1 MKREKKYNHLSAYER
16 DKIAVLKAEGVSI
29 SEIARQ
35 LGRNKS
41 TISREIRRNS
51 ATGRRTAYYAQSA
64 QQRAGQR
71 WLNTHQKE
79 RITNPL
85 VRAYVDKKIREKL
98 SPELIAGRIGI
109 DHPGLSISHET
120 VYQYIYAKA
129 RYLIPFLVRGRW
141 VRRKRGH
148 SRKHRKPHIPNRT
161 CMSCRPEAVSTRDEP
176 GHWESDAMVSR
187 QSKEAL
193 NALVERTSRL
203 TLLTKLPRNTAGHTS
218 KTITKR
224 LMKFDPALRKSIT
237 YDNGSEN
244 VENEKVNA
252 ALGTDSYFC
261 APYRS
266 WEKGTV
272 ENTIGL
278 VRRWLPK
285 KTDLQ
290 YVPDDKIVEIE
301 NWLNNRPRKC
311 LGFKTPLEVFHQMSV
326 ALAG

>member
-1 MKREKKYNHLSAYER
+1 VKREKKYNHLSAYER

-29 SEIARQ
+29 SEIAKQ

-71 WLNTHQKE
+71 WLNTHQKD
-79 RITNPL
+79 RISNPL
-85 VRAYVDKKIREKL
+85 VRAYVDEKIREKL

-141 VRRKRGH
+141 VRAKRGH

-161 CMSCRPEAVSTRDEP
+161 DISCRPEAVSARKEP

-203 TLLTKLPRNTAGHTS
+203 TLLTKLPRNTSGHTS
-218 KTITKR
+218 KAITKR
-224 LMKFDPALRKSIT
+224 LMKFDSALRKSIT

-244 VENEKVNA
+244 VEHEKVNA

-311 LGFKTPLEVFHQMSV
+311 LGFKTPLEVFNQMSV
-326 ALAG
+326 ALNH

>member
-1 MKREKKYNHLSAYER
+1 VKREKKYNHLSADER
-16 DKIAVLKAEGVSI
+16 DEIAVLKAQGVSV
-29 SEIARQ
+29 SGIAIE

-41 TISREIRRNS
+41 TISRELRRNS

-64 QQRAGQR
+64 QQRANQR

-79 RITNPL
+79 RIINPA
-85 VRAYVDKKIREKL
+85 VRTYVEKKIREKL

-120 VYQYIYAKA
+120 IYQYIYAKA

-141 VRRKRGH
+141 VRKKRGH

-161 CMSCRPEAVSTRDEP
+161 GISCRPEAVSTRKEP

-187 QSKEAL
+187 QSREAL

-203 TLLTKLPRNTAGHTS
+203 TLLSKLDRNTSACTS
-218 KTITKR
+218 EAITKR

-244 VENEKVNA
+244 VEHEKVNE
-252 ALGTDSYFC
+252 ALDTDSYFC

-285 KTDLQ
+285 KTDLRD
-290 YVPDDKIVEIE
+290 VPDDKIVEIE

-311 LGFKTPLEVFHQMSV
+311 LGFKTPLEVFNLMSV

>member
-1 MKREKKYNHLSAYER
+1 MKREKKYNHLSADER
-16 DKIAVLKAEGVSI
+16 DEIAVLKAHGVSM
-29 SEIARQ
+29 SEIANQ
-35 LGRNKS
+35 LGRDKS

-51 ATGRRTAYYAQSA
+51 ATGRRTAYYSQSA
-64 QQRAGQR
+64 QRRADLR
-71 WLNTHQKE
+71 WMGAHQKE
-79 RITNPL
+79 RITDPV
-85 VRAYVDKKIREKL
+85 VRAYVEKKIREKL

-129 RYLIPFLVRGRW
+129 RYLIPFLVRGGW
-141 VRRKRGH
+141 VRKKRDH

-161 CMSCRPEAVSTRDEP
+161 DISCRPEAVSARKEL

-187 QSKEAL
+187 QSKDTL

-203 TLLTKLPRNTAGHTS
+203 TLLSKLDRNTSACTS
-218 KTITKR
+218 EAIIKR
-224 LMKFDPALRKSIT
+224 LMKHNPALRKSIT

-244 VENEKVNA
+244 VEHEKVNA

-285 KTDLQ
+285 KTDLRD
-290 YVPDDKIVEIE
+290 VPNDKIVEIE

-311 LGFKTPLEVFHQMSV
+311 LGFKTPLEVFNQMSV